1 MRRTGRREGPAGATA
16 LLSVQ
21 AARNSRSFARALLE
35 GEGDRRGLSPSL
47 SLHEASELVILSAAG
62 AKDLLA
68 HRCEGP
74 ADGKDPQARRTC
86 LPIDAKDLHLR
97 RTGSCEGPLQPRA
110 HPRRERP

>member
-16 LLSVQ
+16 LVSVQ

-35 GEGDRRGLSPSL
+35 GEEDRRGLSPSL

-74 ADGKDPQARRTC
+74 TDGKDRPARRTC
-86 LPIDAKDLHLR
+86 FSMKVGKNSRSFA
-97 RTGSCEGPLQPRA
+97 RA
-110 HPRRERP
+110 RSRARSG

>member
-35 GEGDRRGLSPSL
+35 GEEDRGGLSPSL

-74 ADGKDPQARRTC
+74 ADGKDPQARRPC
-86 LPIDAKDLHLR
+86 FRWR
-97 RTGSCEGPLQPRA
+97 RGGTEGSSLVRGRARVQADTPRGF
-110 HPRRERP
+110 ERK